1 MRRMLGLLCCA
12 AVVLVVGLEAKI
24 KVRAEPDPD
33 YDFATVKTWMWDP
46 DAGDVMMARTQSDD
60 PAALKARV
68 DPMIRK
74 YVEQE
79 MTKKGLRVAAAGAT
93 PDVFLHYY
101 VLVTISANGQYAGQ
115 FLPAVPYWG
124 LPPFNPGTTALNVAT
139 KGSLVLDALLPGAAG
154 ERKVVWR
161 GLAESTVADDDP
173 QPKRES
179 RLREASAELVKRFPL
194 TKKKK

>member
-1 MRRMLGLLCCA
+1 MKRTLGLLCCV
-12 AVVLVVGLEAKI
+12 AVVLVAGVEARL

-33 YDFATVKTWMWDP
+33 FDFAAVKTWTWDA
-46 DAGDVMMARTQSDD
+46 DAGDVMMARTPSDD
-60 PAALKARV
+60 PAALKARI
-68 DPMIRK
+68 DPMIRQ
-74 YVEQE
+74 YIEQE

-93 PDVFLHYY
+93 PNVFLHYY
-101 VLVTISANGQYAGQ
+101 VLVTISANSQYAGQ

-124 LPPFNPGTTALNVAT
+124 LPPFNPGTTAIDVAT

-173 QPKRES
+173 QPKREA
-179 RLREASAELVKRFPL
+179 RLREAAAELVKRFPL

>member
-1 MRRMLGLLCCA
+1 MRRIVGLLCCVA
-12 AVVLVVGLEAKI
+12 MVLVVGLEAKI

-33 YDFATVKTWMWDP
+33 FDFATVKTWAWDA

-68 DPMIRK
+68 DPMVRR
-74 YVEQE
+74 YVESE
-79 MTKKGLRVAAAGAT
+79 MTKKGLKVAPAGTT
-93 PDVFLHYY
+93 PNVFLHYY
-101 VLVTISANGQYAGQ
+101 VLVTISATGQYAGQ

-124 LPPFNPGTTALNVAT
+124 LPPFNPGTTALDVAT
-139 KGSLVLDALLPGAAG
+139 KGSLILDALLPGAAG

-173 QPKRES
+173 QPKREA
-179 RLREASAELVKRFPL
+179 RMREAVAELVKRFPL

>member
-1 MRRMLGLLCCA
+1 MVGLWCGIAML
-12 AVVLVVGLEAKI
+12 LVVGLEAKI

-33 YDFATVKTWMWDP
+33 FDFATVKTWAWDA

-68 DPMIRK
+68 DPMVRK
-74 YVEQE
+74 YVESE
-79 MTKKGLRVAAAGAT
+79 MTKKGLKVAPVGAT
-93 PDVFLHYY
+93 PNVFLHYY
-101 VLVTISANGQYAGQ
+101 VLITISATGQYAGQ
-115 FLPAVPYWG
+115 FLPSVPYWG
-124 LPPFNPGTTALNVAT
+124 LPPFNPGTTALDVAT

-173 QPKRES
+173 QPKREA
-179 RLREASAELVKRFPL
+179 RMREAVAELVKRFPL

>member
-1 MRRMLGLLCCA
+1 MRRTLGLLCCIA
-12 AVVLVVGLEAKI
+12 IVFAVSLEAKI

-33 YDFATVKTWMWDP
+33 FDFATVKTWAWDA
-46 DAGDVMMARTQSDD
+46 DAGDVMMARTPSDD

-68 DPMIRK
+68 DPMVRK
-74 YVEQE
+74 YVEAE
-79 MTKKGLRVAAAGAT
+79 MTKKGLKVAPAGTT

-101 VLVTISANGQYAGQ
+101 VLVTISATGQYAGQ

-124 LPPFNPGTTALNVAT
+124 LPPFNPGTTALDVAT
-139 KGSLVLDALLPGAAG
+139 KGSLVLDALLPGRPG

-173 QPKRES
+173 QPKREA
-179 RLREASAELVKRFPL
+179 RLREASAELIKRFPL

>member
-1 MRRMLGLLCCA
+1 MKRTLGLLCCV
-12 AVVLVVGLEAKI
+12 AVLLVVAVEAKI
-24 KVRAEPDPD
+24 KVRAEPDPEF
-33 YDFATVKTWMWDP
+33 DFAQVKTWAWDA

-60 PAALKARV
+60 PGALKTRV

-79 MTKKGLRVAAAGAT
+79 MTKKGLRAPAAGAA

-101 VLVTISANGQYAGQ
+101 VLVTINATGQYAGQ

-124 LPPFNPGTTALNVAT
+124 LPPFNPGTTALDVAT
-139 KGSLVLDALLPGAAG
+139 KGSLILDALLPGAVG

-173 QPKRES
+173 QAKRES
-179 RLREASAELVKRFPL
+179 RLREASAELIKRFPL

>member
-1 MRRMLGLLCCA
+1 MKRTLGLLYCV
-12 AVVLVVGLEAKI
+12 AVLLVVAVEAKI
-24 KVRAEPDPD
+24 KVRAEPDPEF
-33 YDFATVKTWMWDP
+33 DFAQVKTWAWDA

-60 PAALKARV
+60 PAALKTRV

-79 MTKKGLRVAAAGAT
+79 MTKKGLRAPAAGAA

-101 VLVTISANGQYAGQ
+101 VLVTINATGQYAGQ

-124 LPPFNPGTTALNVAT
+124 LPPFNPGTTALDVAT
-139 KGSLVLDALLPGAAG
+139 KGSLILDALLPGAVG

-173 QPKRES
+173 QAKRES
-179 RLREASAELVKRFPL
+179 RLREASAELIKRFPL

>member
-1 MRRMLGLLCCA
+1 MKRILSLLC
-12 AVVLVVGLEAKI
+12 AVAIVLVATVEAKI
-24 KVRAEPDPD
+24 KVRAEPDPEF
-33 YDFATVKTWMWDP
+33 DFATVKTWSWDA
-46 DAGDVMMARTQSDD
+46 DAGDVIMARTPSDD
-60 PAALKARV
+60 PAALKARI

-74 YVEQE
+74 FIEQE
-79 MTKKGLRVAAAGAT
+79 MTKKGLRAAAAGAT

-101 VLVTISANGQYAGQ
+101 VLVTINATGQYAGQ

-124 LPPFNPGTTALNVAT
+124 LPPFNPGTTALDVAT
-139 KGSLVLDALLPGAAG
+139 KGSLIVDALLPGAAG

-179 RLREASAELVKRFPL
+179 RLREAAAELVKRFPL